1 MEVAELL
8 KLSADEIRKMSDGDL
23 RETRSRLRKEIAS
36 ARMEF
41 ALKRGGDTNTV
52 KNLRRM
58 LARVLT
64 VATERA

>member
-1 MEVAELL
+1 MELAELL

-23 RETRSRLRKEIAS
+23 RDTKSRLRKEIAV
-36 ARMEF
+36 ARIDF
-41 ALKRGGDTNTV
+41 ALKRSGNTNAV

-64 VATERA
+64 IAAERA